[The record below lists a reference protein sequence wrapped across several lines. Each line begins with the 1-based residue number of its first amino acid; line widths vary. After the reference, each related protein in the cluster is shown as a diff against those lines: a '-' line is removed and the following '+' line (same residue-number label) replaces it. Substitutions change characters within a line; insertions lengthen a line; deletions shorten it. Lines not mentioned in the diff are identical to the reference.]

1 MELLRAT
8 KKSGQGRGGD
18 EKEEQESGQPKRGV
32 TGLRGRE
39 RGGEGQLVMLAAGQ
53 AAYKIHKISALK
65 SAAGQKLK
73 T

>member
-1 MELLRAT
+1 MGKAE
-8 KKSGQGRGGD
+8 GD
-18 EKEEQESGQPKRGV
+18 EEEQQESGQPKRGV
-32 TGLRGRE
+32 TGLRERE
-39 RGGEGQLVMLAAGQ
+39 GEGQLVMLAAGQ

>member
-1 MELLRAT
+1 M
-8 KKSGQGRGGD
+8 KKSGQGREREGEWQRDRQQAGAW
-18 EKEEQESGQPKRGV
+18 QGQGQ
-32 TGLRGRE
+32 
-39 RGGEGQLVMLAAGQ
+39 GQLVMLAAGQ